1 MAVTSIMKTIF
12 SLALFLALI
21 AAGVKFY
28 GEYGTNSQEIA
39 FRTAVVERSDL
50 IQTVEATGTLEPE
63 DVVDVGA
70 QVVGRIK
77 SFGLDPRG
85 EIDPAFKNKP
95 VDYRSEVKEGTILAV
110 IDDAVYLAQRNQ
122 AQAALER
129 AKADLVQ
136 MEARLAQADA
146 EWQRAQRLRTL
157 SVKGISA
164 TGKGEG
170 VQIRGISDADF
181 VLAKSNF
188 EVAKANIEVGKA
200 AIAQQQS
207 TLDLA
212 ETNLGYTIIK
222 SPVEGTILARR
233 VNIGQTVVASFN
245 APSLFLIAKDLRRMQ
260 VWASVNEAD
269 IGALEVGTPVS
280 FSVDAFPDDTFHGV
294 VEQVRFDASMT
305 QNVVIYTVVVSTNNA
320 DLKLLPYLT
329 ANVTFEVNRREN
341 VLTVPQGA
349 LRYEP
354 RSELIVSGPAPDVT
368 ASKPDDAKASTDN
381 QGVVWVRRGNGV
393 APVEVTLGASDRSRV
408 EVTGGELEVGMEVV
422 LGELQA
428 GAAEQVNNPFAP
440 KMPRSKPRS

>member
-1 MAVTSIMKTIF
+1 MKTIF
-12 SLALFLALI
+12 SIALFLALI

-28 GEYGTNSQEIA
+28 GDYGASSQEIA
-39 FRTAVVERSDL
+39 FRTAVVERGDI

-63 DVVDVGA
+63 EVVDVGA
-70 QVVGRIK
+70 QVVGRIER
-77 SFGLDPRG
+77 FGLDPRG
-85 EIDPAFKNKP
+85 ETDPKFKDKP
-95 VDYRSEVKEGTILAV
+95 VDYRSEVKEGTILAE
-110 IDDAVYLAQRNQ
+110 IDDSVYVAQRNQ
-122 AQAALER
+122 ALAAYER

-164 TGKGEG
+164 TGQGED
-170 VQIRGISDADF
+170 VKIRGISDADF

-200 AIAQQQS
+200 AIAQQKS

-212 ETNLGYTIIK
+212 ETNLGYTVIK
-222 SPVEGTILARR
+222 SPVEGTILDRR
-233 VNIGQTVVASFN
+233 VNIGQTVVASLN

-269 IGALEVGTPVS
+269 IGGLKVGTPVS
-280 FSVDAFPDDTFHGV
+280 FSVDAFPNESFAGV
-294 VEQVRFDASMT
+294 VEQVRLNAKMT
-305 QNVVIYTVVVSTNNA
+305 QNVVVYTVVVATDNA

-329 ANVTFEVNRREN
+329 ATLNFEIARREG
-341 VLTVPQGA
+341 VLTVPNAA

-354 RSELIVSGPAPDVT
+354 PLELIAPKSSPSAVANGAESGQ
-368 ASKPDDAKASTDN
+368 KPDDSR
-381 QGVVWVRRGNGV
+381 GIVWVQRDNGLT
-393 APVEVTLGASDRSRV
+393 PIEVKLGVSDRART
-408 EVTGGELEVGMEVV
+408 EVIADELKEGDEVV
-422 LGELQA
+422 LGIQQA

-440 KMPRSKPRS
+440 KMPRSRPRS

>member
-1 MAVTSIMKTIF
+1 MKTIF
-12 SLALFLALI
+12 SIALFLALI

-28 GEYGTNSQEIA
+28 GDYGASSQEIA
-39 FRTAVVERSDL
+39 FRTAVVERGDI

-63 DVVDVGA
+63 EVVDVGA
-70 QVVGRIK
+70 QVVGRIER
-77 SFGLDPRG
+77 FGLDPRG
-85 EIDPAFKNKP
+85 ETDPKFKDKP
-95 VDYRSEVKEGTILAV
+95 VDYRSEVKEGTILAE
-110 IDDAVYLAQRNQ
+110 IDDSVYVAQRDQ
-122 AQAALER
+122 ALAAYER

-164 TGKGEG
+164 TGQGED
-170 VQIRGISDADF
+170 VKIRGISDADF

-200 AIAQQQS
+200 AIAQQKS

-212 ETNLGYTIIK
+212 ETNLGYTVIK
-222 SPVEGTILARR
+222 SPVEGTILDRR
-233 VNIGQTVVASFN
+233 VNIGQTVVASLN

-269 IGALEVGTPVS
+269 IGGLKVGTPVS
-280 FSVDAFPDDTFHGV
+280 FSVDAFPNESFAGV
-294 VEQVRFDASMT
+294 VEQVRLNAKMT
-305 QNVVIYTVVVSTNNA
+305 QNVVVYTVVVATDNA

-329 ANVTFEVNRREN
+329 ATLNFEIARREG
-341 VLTVPQGA
+341 VLTVPNAA

-354 RSELIVSGPAPDVT
+354 PLELIAPKSSPSAVANGAESGQ
-368 ASKPDDAKASTDN
+368 KPDDSR
-381 QGVVWVRRGNGV
+381 GIVWVQRDNGLT
-393 APVEVTLGASDRSRV
+393 PIEVKLGVSDRART
-408 EVTGGELEVGMEVV
+408 EVIADELKEGDEVV
-422 LGELQA
+422 LGIQQA

-440 KMPRSKPRS
+440 KMPRSRPRS

>member
-1 MAVTSIMKTIF
+1 MKTIF
-12 SLALFLALI
+12 SIALFLALI

-28 GEYGTNSQEIA
+28 GDYGASSQEIA
-39 FRTAVVERSDL
+39 FRTAVVERGDL

-77 SFGLDPRG
+77 SFGPDPRG
-85 EIDPAFKNKP
+85 EIDPAFKNKS

-122 AQAALER
+122 ARAAFER

-181 VLAKSNF
+181 VLAKSNYQ
-188 EVAKANIEVGKA
+188 VAKANIEVGKA

-207 TLDLA
+207 ALDLA

-269 IGALEVGTPVS
+269 IGALKVGTPVS
-280 FSVDAFPDDTFHGV
+280 FTVDAFPDDTFHGV

-329 ANVTFEVNRREN
+329 ADVTFEVNRRDD

-354 RSELIVSGPAPDVT
+354 RPELIVAGPESDVT
-368 ASKPDDAKASTDN
+368 TSKTDDAKASADN

-393 APVEVTLGASDRSRV
+393 TPVEVTLGASDRSRV
-408 EVTGGELEVGMEVV
+408 EVTGGELEAGMEVV
-422 LGELQA
+422 LGEQQA
-428 GAAEQVNNPFAP
+428 GVAEQVNNPFAP

>member
-1 MAVTSIMKTIF
+1 MKTIF
-12 SLALFLALI
+12 SIALFLALI

-28 GEYGTNSQEIA
+28 GDYGASSQEIA
-39 FRTAVVERSDL
+39 FRTAVVERGDL

-85 EIDPAFKNKP
+85 EIDPTFKNKS

-122 AQAALER
+122 ARAAFER

-164 TGKGEG
+164 TGQGEE
-170 VQIRGISDADF
+170 VKIRGISDADF
-181 VLAKSNF
+181 VLAKSNYQ
-188 EVAKANIEVGKA
+188 VAKANIEVGHA

-207 TLDLA
+207 ALDLA

-269 IGALEVGTPVS
+269 IGELKVGTPVS
-280 FSVDAFPDDTFHGV
+280 FTVDAFPDDTFHGV

-320 DLKLLPYLT
+320 ELKLLPYLT
-329 ANVTFEVNRREN
+329 ANVTFEVNRRDD

-354 RSELIVSGPAPDVT
+354 RPELIVAGPESNAT
-368 ASKPDDAKASTDN
+368 TSKPDDAMASADN
-381 QGVVWVRRGNGV
+381 QGIVWVRRGNGV
-393 APVEVTLGASDRSRV
+393 APVEVTLGVSDRSRV
-408 EVTGGELEVGMEVV
+408 EVIGGELEAGMEVV
-422 LGELQA
+422 LGEQQA

>member
-1 MAVTSIMKTIF
+1 MKTIF
-12 SLALFLALI
+12 SIALFLALI

-28 GEYGTNSQEIA
+28 GDYGASSQEIA
-39 FRTAVVERSDL
+39 FRTAVVERGDL

-85 EIDPAFKNKP
+85 EIDPAFKNKS

-122 AQAALER
+122 ARAAFER
-129 AKADLVQ
+129 ANADLVQ

-164 TGKGEG
+164 TGQGED
-170 VQIRGISDADF
+170 VKIRGISDADF
-181 VLAKSNF
+181 VLAKSNYQ
-188 EVAKANIEVGKA
+188 VAKANIEVGKA

-207 TLDLA
+207 ALDLA

-269 IGALEVGTPVS
+269 IGELKVGTPVS
-280 FSVDAFPDDTFHGV
+280 FTVDAFPDDTFHGM

-329 ANVTFEVNRREN
+329 ANVTFEVNRRDD

-354 RSELIVSGPAPDVT
+354 RPELIVAGPESDAT
-368 ASKPDDAKASTDN
+368 TSNPDDAMASADN
-381 QGVVWVRRGNGV
+381 QGIVWVRRGNGV

-408 EVTGGELEVGMEVV
+408 EVISGELEAGMEVV
-422 LGELQA
+422 LGEQQA
-428 GAAEQVNNPFAP
+428 GVAEQVNNPFAP

>member
-1 MAVTSIMKTIF
+1 MKTIF
-12 SLALFLALI
+12 SIALFLALI
-21 AAGVKFY
+21 AAAVKFY
-28 GEYGTNSQEIA
+28 GDYGASSQEIA
-39 FRTAVVERSDL
+39 FRTALVERGDL

-85 EIDPAFKNKP
+85 ETDPKFKGKP

-122 AQAALER
+122 ARAALER

-269 IGALEVGTPVS
+269 IGALKVGTPVS
-280 FSVDAFPDDTFHGV
+280 FTVDAFPDDTFHGV
-294 VEQVRFDASMT
+294 VEQVRFDATMT
-305 QNVVIYTVVVSTNNA
+305 QNVVIYTVVVSTDNA

-329 ANVTFEVNRREN
+329 ATLNFEIARRER
-341 VLTVPQGA
+341 VLTVPNAA

-354 RSELIVSGPAPDVT
+354 PPELIVAESSPSAVANGAVSGQ
-368 ASKPDDAKASTDN
+368 KPDDTR
-381 QGVVWVRRGNGV
+381 GTVWVQRGNGLT
-393 APVEVTLGASDRSRV
+393 PIEVKLGVSDRART
-408 EVTGGELEVGMEVV
+408 EVIADELKEGDEIV
-422 LGELQA
+422 LGIQQA
-428 GAAEQVNNPFAP
+428 GAAEKVNNPFAP
-440 KMPRSKPRS
+440 QMPRSRPRS